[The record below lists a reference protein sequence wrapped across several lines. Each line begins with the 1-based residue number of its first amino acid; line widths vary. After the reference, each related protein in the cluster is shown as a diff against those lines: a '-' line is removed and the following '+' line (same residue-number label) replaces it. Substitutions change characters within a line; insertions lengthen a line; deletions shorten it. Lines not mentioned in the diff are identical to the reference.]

1 MKYIKNIFNF
11 LKKNKEVN
19 GDILFKKVS
28 YDDAIEWDLSHTRE
42 SVDKRDIEDLKKI
55 KEIKNIVERISDY
68 GVEMAWAQSM
78 GIRFSYKYVY
88 CTLTKFDDEWF
99 LLHTISERDQWR
111 PQGINRYYICDTMEG
126 VIQALKNKNA

>member
-28 YDDAIEWDLSHTRE
+28 YDDAIKWDLSHTRE
-42 SVDKRDIEDLKKI
+42 EVDKRDIENLKKVR
-55 KEIKNIVERISDY
+55 EIKNVVERITDHGESL
-68 GVEMAWAQSM
+68 

-88 CTLTKFDDEWF
+88 CALTKFDDEWF

-111 PQGINRYYICDTMEG
+111 PQGITRYYICDTIEG
-126 VIQALKNKNA
+126 VIQALKNNQ